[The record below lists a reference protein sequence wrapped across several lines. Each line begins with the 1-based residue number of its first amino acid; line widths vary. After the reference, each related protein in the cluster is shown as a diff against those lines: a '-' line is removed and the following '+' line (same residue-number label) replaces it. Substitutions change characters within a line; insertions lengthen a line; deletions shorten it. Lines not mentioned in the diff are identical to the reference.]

1 MIIFNASFIIEPD
14 KEEAFK
20 AWITD
25 RRGWLRG
32 VTRTEPR
39 ASASEPSEI
48 RISALRATG
57 GVEQGAIDSHTISIQ
72 SCFKTMAEAQE
83 WEQGIFASLAESF
96 YASFAPNAML
106 FTSYFD
112 TLDIDL

>member
-1 MIIFNASFIIEPD
+1 MIIFNASFIIEHS

-25 RRGWLRG
+25 RRGWFRG
-32 VTRTEPR
+32 VNRAEIRPS
-39 ASASEPSEI
+39 ASAPSEI

-72 SCFKTMAEAQE
+72 SSFATMADGKR
-83 WEQGIFASLAESF
+83 WEEEIFTSIAESF
-96 YASFAPNAML
+96 YATFAPNAMI
-106 FTSYFD
+106 FTSYFE
-112 TLDIDL
+112 TIDIDL